1 METYKIGDK
10 VRIIPIDGTCDDYP
24 CGFTSSMEN
33 MAGKIMTISQIKHP
47 SYTVADSM
55 KKRSKYN
62 GDDNIY
68 KLAEDRDDWDWH
80 SSMFV
85 KVSTDDT
92 VNVCGHPAKIIQAK
106 VSGLY
111 YAAFFVDHAKRC
123 RELHNLSGFKMIAKR
138 CHAIDYD
145 IDQFFPKFNTRLDL
159 LSFVDE
165 MNAMHSSG
173 IDTVLD
179 RAIQGIPVPD
189 LAGEN
194 DQDKFSS
201 FTLDEVSQSIVA
213 QFDNIDNLNDF
224 LTTLTPST
232 SNYANRLQES
242 KTSIRRGNCPEGRK
256 VSSRKDKVAIGIG
269 RLSYRKCH
277 S

>member
-24 CGFTSSMEN
+24 CGFTSSMEE
-33 MAGKIMTISQIKHP
+33 MAGKIMTISQ
-47 SYTVADSM
+47 M
-55 KKRSKYN
+55 KQLKPEFVSKFKYCPKYN
-62 GDDNIY
+62 GDNTVY

-92 VNVCGHPAKIIQAK
+92 VNVCGHPARIVQANI
-106 VSGLY
+106 SGLY
-111 YAAFFVDHAKRC
+111 YAKFFVDHAKRC
-123 RELHNLSGFKMIAKR
+123 KELHNLSGFKMIAKR
-138 CHAIDYD
+138 CHAIDYA
-145 IDQFFPKFNTRLDL
+145 IDMFFPKFNTRSDL
-159 LSFVDE
+159 LDFVDE

-173 IDTVLD
+173 IDKVLN
-179 RAIQGIPVPD
+179 RAICIPD
-189 LAGEN
+189 LAGED

-201 FTLDEVSQSIVA
+201 FTLDEVSHDIIA

-224 LTTLTPST
+224 LTTLTPSI

-242 KTSIRRGNCPEGRK
+242 KTSIRRGDCPKGRK
-256 VSSRKDKVAIGIG
+256 ISSRKDKVAIGIG